1 MFIKGTLTI
10 TGDAE
15 PPAERTAAQIQIIRD
30 NDERNKVVLLK
41 NCTPFTAWISGI
53 NNTQI
58 DNAKDIDVV
67 KSMYN
72 LIDNSNNYLKTSR
85 SLWQYY
91 SDKPNVNWADSE
103 SLKSETKITGSIP
116 ADGNIK
122 RVKIVVPLKCL
133 KTFWRNLEILVI
145 NCEINLMLT

>member
-30 NDERNKVVLLK
+30 YDKRNKVVLLK

-85 SLWQYY
+85 SL
-91 SDKPNVNWADSE
+91 DS
-103 SLKSETKITGSIP
+103 IT
-116 ADGNIK
+116 
-122 RVKIVVPLKCL
+122 
-133 KTFWRNLEILVI
+133 VI
-145 NCEINLMLT
+145 NQMLTEQILNHWNLKQK